1 MVTSSLPSWSCCC
14 WEDGLSLL
22 AHYSGDFSPCFFA
35 NFVCDVKAQWLSA
48 VWVWSCLHSLLVN
61 EESSVYQFQYVL
73 VIVMLCWYWR
83 KSIPLTNKSELVKC
97 PPLPLQLGFTLGN
110 LEVLW
115 SKKWGS
121 LHFCR
126 GKQQE
131 ESQKSESEEARLQ
144 GCICT
149 AGELT
154 WMLVG
159 KIEGT
164 VNQPSWK

>member
-97 PPLPLQLGFTLGN
+97 PPRLFSLVLLWGIWKSCEVKSGALFISAGANNKRNHKNQRVKKPDYKVAYVQL
-110 LEVLW
+110 V
-115 SKKWGS
+115 S
-121 LHFCR
+121 
-126 GKQQE
+126 
-131 ESQKSESEEARLQ
+131 
-144 GCICT
+144 
-149 AGELT
+149 
-154 WMLVG
+154 
-159 KIEGT
+159 
-164 VNQPSWK
+164 